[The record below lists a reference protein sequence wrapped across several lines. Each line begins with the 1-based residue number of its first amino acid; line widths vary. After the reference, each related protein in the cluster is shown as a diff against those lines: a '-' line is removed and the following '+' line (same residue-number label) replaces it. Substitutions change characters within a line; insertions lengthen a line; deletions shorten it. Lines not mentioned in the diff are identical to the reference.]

1 MVRLEETVSFRSWQ
15 RFLVLSLLSIAI
27 LTPGL
32 APQLRAQQESPRE
45 EGSRK
50 VQSKVAPVYPD
61 LARRMKISGTVKVQ
75 ITVAPN
81 GTVKDITVVGGHPLL
96 ANAVIDA
103 VRKWRFEARPQATTE
118 TLEFRFDPTQ

>member
-1 MVRLEETVSFRSWQ
+1 VSFRNSQ
-15 RFLVLSLLSIAI
+15 RILMLSLLSITM

-32 APQLRAQQESPRE
+32 APELRAQQESTRE

-61 LARRMKISGTVKVQ
+61 LARRMKISGAVKVLLM
-75 ITVAPN
+75 VAPN
-81 GTVKDITVVGGHPLL
+81 GAVKDTTVVGGHPLL

-103 VRKWRFEARPQATTE
+103 VRKWRFEARPQASTE
-118 TLEFRFDPTQ
+118 TLEFRFDPMQ

>member
-1 MVRLEETVSFRSWQ
+1 M
-15 RFLVLSLLSIAI
+15 LSIGV
-27 LTPGL
+27 LLPGF
-32 APQLRAQQESPRE
+32 APTLRAQQESARE

-75 ITVAPN
+75 LTVAPN
-81 GTVKDITVVGGHPLL
+81 GTVKDTTVVGGHPLL